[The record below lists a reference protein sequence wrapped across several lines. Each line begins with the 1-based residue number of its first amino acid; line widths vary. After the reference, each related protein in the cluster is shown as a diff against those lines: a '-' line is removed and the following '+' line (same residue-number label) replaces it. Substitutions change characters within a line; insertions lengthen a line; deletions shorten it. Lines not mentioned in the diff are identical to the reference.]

1 MDARFHARIARSGPD
16 DCWLWTGSTD
26 REGYG
31 RFGRKINGSTKFFYA
46 HREAARAA
54 GVAVDGLFVCHL
66 CDHPLCC
73 NPRHL
78 FVGTHVENMADMTRK
93 GRRSSQ
99 VGSLNGNARLTEDD
113 VRAIRRA
120 GGTNTAVAAEFGVTH
135 QMISKIRARKAWKH
149 VE

>member
-1 MDARFHARIARSGPD
+1 MDANFQSMVVQGGAD
-16 DCWLWTGSTD
+16 DCWPWIGARD
-26 REGYG
+26 RHGYG
-31 RFGRKINGSTKFFYA
+31 QLKRGRRMLKA
-46 HREAARAA
+46 HRIAAEIA
-54 GVAVDGLFVCHL
+54 GLRVTGLCVCHT
-66 CDHPLCC
+66 CDNPPCC
-73 NPRHL
+73 NPSHL
-78 FVGTHVENMADMTRK
+78 FVGTHADNAADRNRK
-93 GRRSSQ
+93 GRTVLASQ